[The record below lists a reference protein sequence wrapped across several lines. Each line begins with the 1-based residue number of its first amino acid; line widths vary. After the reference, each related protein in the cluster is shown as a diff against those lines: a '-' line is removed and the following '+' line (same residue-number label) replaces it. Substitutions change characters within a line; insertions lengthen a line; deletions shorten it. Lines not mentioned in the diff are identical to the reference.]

1 MFLQGK
7 TDEVCPQRLSPKAST
22 QQAIG
27 CGSLSLLTHNGE
39 DEEIVSS
46 HMKVWDFQLYTKNK
60 YVEINISI

>member
-1 MFLQGK
+1 MGVLAGK

-27 CGSLSLLTHNGE
+27 CGSLSLLTRNGE

-46 HMKVWDFQLYTKNK
+46 HMKV
-60 YVEINISI
+60 